1 MLGYSKAE
9 LLTIIKEQQVSVRG
23 AKLEDLI
30 PPEYFNEDMSEEYM
44 ATGELLIESKIL
56 ALTDLPLL
64 ENYIYNLFQLRRIN
78 ELMVVTNDISDLKR
92 LNTMQKALTDNVLR
106 LGKTLGIGITN
117 RTSVKAINDSFTG
130 AEMQSKIDEIQS
142 DYDDGRI
149 TKEEYINRLKELE

>member
-23 AKLEDLI
+23 AKLTDLI

-44 ATGELLIESKIL
+44 ATGKLLIESKTL
-56 ALTDLPLL
+56 ALIDLPLL
-64 ENYIYNLFQLRRIN
+64 QNYIHNLFQLRRIN

-106 LGKTLGIGITN
+106 LGKSLGIGITN

-130 AEMQSKIDEIQS
+130 AEMQDKINEIQL
-142 DYDDGRI
+142 DYDEGRI

>member
-9 LLTIIKEQQVSVRG
+9 LLTIIREQQVCVRG

-30 PPEYFNEDMSEEYM
+30 PPEYFNEEMVEEYIS
-44 ATGELLIESKIL
+44 TGKLLIESKIL
-56 ALTDLPLL
+56 GLTDLPLL
-64 ENYIYNLFQLRRIN
+64 QNYIHNLFQLRRIN

-106 LGKTLGIGITN
+106 LGRSLGIGITN

-130 AEMQSKIDEIQS
+130 AEIQAKIDEIQA
-142 DYDDGRI
+142 DYDEGRI

>member
-1 MLGYSKAE
+1 
-9 LLTIIKEQQVSVRG
+9 
-23 AKLEDLI
+23 
-30 PPEYFNEDMSEEYM
+30 M
-44 ATGELLIESKIL
+44 ATGKLLIESKTL

-78 ELMVVTNDISDLKR
+78 KLMVVTNDISDLKR

-106 LGKTLGIGITN
+106 LGKSLGIGITN

-130 AEMQSKIDEIQS
+130 AEMQDKIDEIQS